1 MSDDE
6 TEVKSS
12 KRTKLIGGGI
22 LGVICLFLVI
32 FLPIWFL
39 VIDVDN
45 DEAVEVAKCK
55 GFYTCVDC
63 MPEQREQDGKYI
75 QETCESRGC
84 IWDESSDP
92 KEHFQ
97 THLLET
103 FVSFS
108 VVFFKTAKVLFQ
120 HQLWLHC

>member
-22 LGVICLFLVI
+22 FGAICLFLVI

-39 VIDVDN
+39 VIDVD
-45 DEAVEVAKCK
+45 DDVDDVPVSKCK

-63 MPEQREQDGKYI
+63 MPEQREQDGQYI
-75 QETCESRGC
+75 KETCETRGC

-92 KEHFQ
+92 KEHFKKFRQ
-97 THLLET
+97 KA
-103 FVSFS
+103 FAFFS
-108 VVFFKTAKVLFQ
+108 ATILIRFSAIST
-120 HQLWLHC
+120 